1 MLAPDSRPPKQ
12 VEIVLNSGQANAKKT
27 QAKVLGVDR
36 RSDLAVLA
44 VGAAEGMPAPLRVKP
59 AAGLQELDKVIVF
72 GFPLGMRL
80 GKEIS
85 VRESSVSA
93 LRRRDGVLDKVQVN
107 GGMDP
112 GSSGGPVV
120 DTAGDVVGVAVSGY
134 EGRTIDFAIPGER
147 VTAVLGGRLSNL
159 LVGHPFV
166 EAGRVSLPVTMEM
179 IDPRNLIKSAAV
191 EVWTGSSVSEPVATG
206 TKQPPP
212 RPGDSPRQRI
222 ELPCSGGVARGDVA
236 LPELPHGKIY
246 FLQPVFATGG
256 ETVWDSATHFDFRPD
271 SAVERKPA
279 SLRLRQTPGTS
290 RQVSLSAKNVFRPG
304 GGEGGGLVIVAG
316 ANFKEHV
323 AAVDSSGSTLR
334 MDYTRVKGEAGT
346 DGDKPKRVPLTDL
359 IEKNLNRMV
368 AVLRLDTSG
377 NPRQGGGLDPK
388 ILLSGGVPGAGTSSR
403 AATPVPVTAGASADL
418 LKQLIGFHKPVQDV
432 LEVMSVPLPNEDNCP
447 PGKAWTASRA
457 QLVDT
462 PGDDVPIELEL
473 TYTYLGQRT
482 RNGRA
487 EAVIAVDG
495 VVRGKGGNESVGGR
509 STGTAVVDLATG
521 TVTHAELRSV
531 LDMPVAVAGRVFRYA
546 TLVNQLDRTP

>member
-1 MLAPDSRPPKQ
+1 
-12 VEIVLNSGQANAKKT
+12 
-27 QAKVLGVDR
+27 
-36 RSDLAVLA
+36 
-44 VGAAEGMPAPLRVKP
+44 
-59 AAGLQELDKVIVF
+59 
-72 GFPLGMRL
+72 MRL

-159 LVGHPFV
+159 VVGHPFA
-166 EAGRVSLPVTMEM
+166 EAGRVNLPVQMEM
-179 IDPRNLIKSAAV
+179 IDPRGLIKSAAV

-206 TKQPPP
+206 AKEPPP

-222 ELPCSGGVARGDVA
+222 ELPYSFVPNRGGVARGDVA
-236 LPELPHGKIY
+236 LPELPHGKVY
-246 FLQPVFATGG
+246 FLQPVFVAGG
-256 ETVWDSATHFDFRPD
+256 ETVWDSATHFDFRPE

-279 SLRLRQTPGTS
+279 SLRRRPTPGTS

-304 GGEGGGLVIVAG
+304 GGDEGGGLVIAAG
-316 ANFKEHV
+316 AHFKEHV
-323 AAVDSSGSTLR
+323 ATVDSSGSTLR
-334 MDYTRVKGEAGT
+334 LDYSWVKGEAGT

-359 IEKNLNRMV
+359 IEKNLGRMV

-377 NPRQGGGLDPK
+377 NPRQAGGLDPK
-388 ILLSGGVPGAGTSSR
+388 VLLTGAGAP
-403 AATPVPVTAGASADL
+403 AAGASPRGAAAGPVTAGVSADL

-462 PGDDVPIELEL
+462 PADDVPIEMEL

-482 RNGRA
+482 RSGRA

-509 STGTAVVDLATG
+509 STGTVVVDLANG

-531 LDMPVAVAGRVFRYA
+531 LDMPVTVAGRVFRYA
-546 TLVNQLDRTP
+546 TLVNQVDRSP